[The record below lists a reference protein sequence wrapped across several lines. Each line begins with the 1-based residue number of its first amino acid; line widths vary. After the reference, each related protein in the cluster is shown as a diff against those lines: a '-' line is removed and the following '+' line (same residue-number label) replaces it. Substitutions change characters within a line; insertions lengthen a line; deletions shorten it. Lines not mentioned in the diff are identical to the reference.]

1 MPETGIQEIET
12 YTTRFQNTATQFIVT
27 RPIVDLCLAAVRRP
41 GAQDLRRWW
50 AQECIDIKGR
60 QHGWHRWKG
69 TEGSGWEK

>member
-1 MPETGIQEIET
+1 M
-12 YTTRFQNTATQFIVT
+12 
-27 RPIVDLCLAAVRRP
+27 DLCLAAVQRP